1 MTNIDTYITEKLHLK
16 KDNDSLV
23 SNELEAFIESFK
35 GDLKD
40 KIIRLMKMCIHELSK
55 AKATDKCL
63 TYIVKNENEH
73 TEYDKYKWA
82 YRNDKQFNVGDKTE
96 AGSTILYVFRKGDKI
111 PKRYL

>member
-1 MTNIDTYITEKLHLK
+1 MKQIGIYITEKLHLK
-16 KDNDSLV
+16 KDNDALL

-35 GDLKD
+35 GNLKD

-55 AKATDKCL
+55 DKVTDKCL
-63 TYIVKNENEH
+63 CYIVKHEDEGP
-73 TEYDKYKWA
+73 EYDKYKWA
-82 YRNDKQFNVGDKTE
+82 YRPDKQFNVGDKTE